1 MNCYI
6 MKPILNYFDN
16 VSYLLGTLFSG
27 ISTLLSEKTIVN
39 EDFMDKF
46 KDSDDRKKLDETIHK
61 MRKENIEREIITLKN
76 KEEITILVK

>member
-39 EDFMDKF
+39 EVAHFTP
-46 KDSDDRKKLDETIHK
+46 DRWI
-61 MRKENIEREIITLKN
+61 N
-76 KEEITILVK
+76 

>member
-1 MNCYI
+1 

-27 ISTLLSEKTIVN
+27 ISTLLSEETIVN

>member
-1 MNCYI
+1 MQFEW
-6 MKPILNYFDN
+6 LFDN

>member
-1 MNCYI
+1 
-6 MKPILNYFDN
+6 
-16 VSYLLGTLFSG
+16 
-27 ISTLLSEKTIVN
+27 
-39 EDFMDKF
+39 MDKF

>member
-16 VSYLLGTLFSG
+16 VSYLLGALFSG

>member
-6 MKPILNYFDN
+6 MKPIVNYFDN